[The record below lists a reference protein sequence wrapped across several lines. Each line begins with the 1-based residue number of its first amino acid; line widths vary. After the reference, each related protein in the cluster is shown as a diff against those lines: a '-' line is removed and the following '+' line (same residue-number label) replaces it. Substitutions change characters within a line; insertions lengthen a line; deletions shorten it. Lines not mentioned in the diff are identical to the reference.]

1 MPWRETAAELERARA
16 EEPETFPAPAGRLF
30 GIFTPPDP
38 AAARAAQCV
47 VLFTR
52 PRSHRNRMWVEAAR
66 RLAAHGFG
74 AFRFDYHGTGDSEG
88 ESGFLDPNR
97 PYRDDATAVLRLLR
111 ERHGYERF
119 LLAGSCFDART
130 ALSSFVDHGA
140 AVDGLVFFSAP
151 VMELDTLVKVHA
163 DRKDWRHLW
172 RAPGNPEDR
181 RALALHGHGAG
192 ACRRQR
198 LQGRGAQRH
207 AARRH
212 VRGALRSPGPVR
224 REGAV
229 RVRRRRRGVRFVPG
243 RAQDRVRA
251 ALTGG
256 ARALRDRGVARRRA
270 RVPQRAAP
278 APRARASARVA
289 RTPAFTAVRG
299 ARGRLARNERSAPL
313 TAEAAAPWISRSRRN
328 SRSSPRRCARS
339 RARR

>member
-163 DRKDWRHLW
+163 DRKDWRH
-172 RAPGNPEDR
+172 
-181 RALALHGHGAG
+181 
-192 ACRRQR
+192 QI
-198 LQGRGAQRH
+198 
-207 AARRH
+207 
-212 VRGALRSPGPVR
+212 
-224 REGAV
+224 
-229 RVRRRRRGVRFVPG
+229 G
-243 RAQDRVRA
+243 RAHV
-251 ALTGG
+251 
-256 ARALRDRGVARRRA
+256 
-270 RVPQRAAP
+270 
-278 APRARASARVA
+278 
-289 RTPAFTAVRG
+289 
-299 ARGRLARNERSAPL
+299 
-313 TAEAAAPWISRSRRN
+313 
-328 SRSSPRRCARS
+328 
-339 RARR
+339 